1 MTVLGT
7 MIERR
12 MADLGI
18 NQSQFAQLCDLSE
31 SQISLLRSGN
41 RKGTKMQIDTAQRV
55 AQALG
60 LGVDALLAQLA
71 TAPATT

>member
-1 MTVLGT
+1 MTALGT
-7 MIERR
+7 MIENR
-12 MADLGI
+12 MSELGV
-18 NQSQFAQLCDLSE
+18 NQSQFAQLCELSE

-41 RKGTKMQIDTAQRV
+41 RKGAKMQVDTAQRV

-60 LGVDALLAQLA
+60 IGVDALLAQLA